1 MSICPC
7 CFQPPPTKT
16 LFGMG
21 HLMLLLEQ
29 VNLGGQHLDL
39 LIHGPVAVN
48 LSHKTPIVTGELVK
62 CPANGSEHGATTD
75 QCQ

>member
-1 MSICPC
+1 MSICLC

-16 LFGMG
+16 PFGMG

-48 LSHKTPIVTGELVK
+48 LSHKTPIVMGELVEGTADGGK
-62 CPANGSEHGATTD
+62 GGATAD
-75 QCQ
+75 QC